1 MSLAYTTI
9 VGAVAPNAT
18 SFSVT
23 SATNITAPIFNTGS
37 GITYLLCDQELM
49 LVTGVNGTAVTVQ
62 RGVGGTRAMNHSAL
76 APVMSG
82 LPADFLGF
90 APAIKAFVPV
100 LPETA
105 FAMPGPAVA
114 SAASIICP
122 SFFFHVTGS
131 ASITNMT
138 PPTSAGL
145 SYTGSSSEEN
155 YVNGTRI
162 TIITDST
169 ASWATGG
176 GGTGVAIAGTVA
188 ALTAGTAIDFI
199 LDGSLT
205 SQLWYPLRK
214 G

>member
-1 MSLAYTTI
+1 MSLNYTTI
-9 VGAVAPNAT
+9 VGAVTPNAT

-23 SATNITAPIFNTGS
+23 SATGITSPVFNTGS
-37 GITYLLCDQELM
+37 GITYILCDQELM
-49 LVTGVNGTAVTVQ
+49 LVTNVNGVVVNVQ
-62 RGVGGTRAMNHSAL
+62 RGVGGTRAMNHNAL
-76 APVMSG
+76 APILSG

-90 APAIKAFVPV
+90 KPAIQAFSIVQ
-100 LPETA
+100 PEVG
-105 FAMPGPAVA
+105 FMMPGPAVA

-122 SFFFHVTGS
+122 SAFFHVTGS
-131 ASITNMT
+131 ASITNMQ
-138 PPTSAGL
+138 PPTSALL
-145 SYTGSSSEEN
+145 SYTGSSTEEN

-162 TIITDST
+162 TIIADGT
-169 ASWATGG
+169 ASFAAGG
-176 GGTGVAIAGTVA
+176 GGTGVAIAGAVA